1 MVCTRGDFNPG
12 GIGFSQTCFYA
23 YGKTYDGFAPMG
35 PVVVTD
41 IDPNN
46 LRMVCRV
53 NGVVHQDHNTSDR
66 LFDYDK
72 IVQWL
77 SHMGTLNPG
86 DVILTGTPDGV
97 IDCQVGDVVVTSIEG
112 IGHLQTTMVNA

>member
-1 MVCTRGDFNPG
+1 MLFR
-12 GIGFSQTCFYA
+12 S
-23 YGKTYDGFAPMG
+23 

-86 DVILTGTPDGV
+86 DVISTGSPPGMKWMND
-97 IDCQVGDVVVTSIEG
+97 GDVVECEIEG
-112 IGHLQTTMVNA
+112 IGILRNHVRARQIPPPPEMLGRRDLQWPFKPIEPA